1 MTLPFRRRHH
11 DAEGAHDRARS
22 LSSREMIEPLAED
35 ESAWLRRHLESCTE
49 CGHERLAYL
58 ADRELLRGLRLQA
71 PEPPRDLWARTA
83 SALDREARRRPHKA
97 GARAAR
103 DAGGRSA
110 RPSVWRGLPL
120 GAATGA
126 LVALIAVGAA
136 LLDEPIQPPGPTP
149 GRSAVAI
156 QSESPGPT
164 PITVAAAP
172 VQYLRVKSDGSWE
185 LVSSAID
192 EVCPRSDPECT
203 PDLQDGPGRNVDLG
217 GRPETVVLTKRADK
231 LVIEDPGDAGRPGRI
246 VVLPLSFPGTGPSP
260 DPATP
265 PPSDDTPTTAPG
277 SGEPTDTASPD
288 PTPASTPPGQLEIA
302 TGVSVVGDMA
312 YSADEQWLAFSAM
325 PSDGSTGPDLY
336 LWSVGQA
343 AAVAVT
349 TDHATY
355 FSAWHDGKILASRV
369 ELPVSPGETPDP
381 DPTDEP
387 GATDE
392 PSASNPPEAT
402 PAPSTPDESVDPSAI
417 PSAPIEPIEAHPV
430 SFLLDPATMAR
441 TDLARAD
448 VWLPVIDATGT
459 SVAYWSGTVRSDDEG
474 RSWSLGTGELV
485 VDGWSDETTL
495 PDPTDAASPDAGA
508 SPAGAEASDPNET
521 PEPASADPSAAAQPR
536 GGPVGTPTP
545 IVEGPTAAFSAKFD
559 PTGTR
564 LAVWVLEQPT
574 DTVGRLHLV
583 VLESGSPTVDAALDP
598 LPGAP
603 ALRRFSIED
612 GRLAWV
618 NPEGQDGNA
627 SSVQVLAWQG
637 EDFGEIRTI
646 AAQDLQIAR

>member
-11 DAEGAHDRARS
+11 DAEGVHDRARS

-35 ESAWLRRHLESCTE
+35 ESAWLARHLESCTE
-49 CGHERLAYL
+49 CGQDRDAYL
-58 ADRELLRGLRLQA
+58 ADRELLRALRTQA

-103 DAGGRSA
+103 DGQRRSA
-110 RPSVWRGLPL
+110 RPSAWRGLPL

-126 LVALIAVGAA
+126 LVALIVVGAA
-136 LLDEPIQPPGPTP
+136 FLGQPIQPPGPTP

-156 QSESPGPT
+156 QTESPGPT

-172 VQYLRVKSDGSWE
+172 VQYLRVKPDGSWE

-203 PDLQDGPGRNVDLG
+203 PDLEDGPGRDVDLG
-217 GRPETVVLTKRADK
+217 RRPETVVLTKRADK
-231 LVIEDPGDAGRPGRI
+231 LVIEEPGDANQPGRI
-246 VVLPLSFPGTGPSP
+246 VVLPLSGPRPGASL
-260 DPATP
+260 DPTDA
-265 PPSDDTPTTAPG
+265 PPSDGNTTADPG
-277 SGEPTDTASPD
+277 TAAPTQPATSSPD
-288 PTPASTPPGQLEIA
+288 PTPGATPVGQLEIA
-302 TGVSVVGDMA
+302 TGVSVVGEMA
-312 YSADEQWLAFSAM
+312 YSEDEQWLAFSAM

-336 LWSVGQA
+336 LWSVGQPTA
-343 AAVAVT
+343 MAVT

-369 ELPVSPGETPDP
+369 DVAAV
-381 DPTDEP
+381 P
-387 GATDE
+387 GATPSPGATADPAATAE
-392 PSASNPPEAT
+392 PSTSLRPEGTA
-402 PAPSTPDESVDPSAI
+402 APSTAPSSADPS
-417 PSAPIEPIEAHPV
+417 SAPVEPIEAHPV
-430 SFLLDPATMAR
+430 SFLVDPATLAR
-441 TDLARAD
+441 TDLAAAD

-474 RSWSLGTGELV
+474 RSWSLGTGRLV
-485 VDGWSDETTL
+485 LDGWSDETSL
-495 PDPTDAASPDAGA
+495 PQPTDAASPDAGA
-508 SPAGAEASDPNET
+508 SPGGPPTPDSDRTSDP
-521 PEPASADPSAAAQPR
+521 ASPDPSASAEPR
-536 GGPVGTPTP
+536 GGPVGTPSP

-583 VLESGSPTVDAALDP
+583 VLESGSPTVDPALDP

-627 SSVQVLAWQG
+627 SSVQVLAWQDD
-637 EDFGEIRTI
+637 DFGEIRSI